1 MMFNVSACGLG
12 ELPTPSNNK
21 IGNISRKQHQRLRTE
36 EGDDQDK
43 TVLGRGKRIRKNNSQ
58 SEANSSS
65 SNKSN
70 LNEDALGDKK
80 RFITLKLTNDGQ
92 KKSRVGL
99 PLPFMR
105 ANGLNK
111 PGEIGML
118 AKDGKKL
125 TVSLLKDV
133 NGRMSLGR
141 GWRDFALVNGFQIGE
156 SITLE
161 LIWRDSTPMFRFSST
176 CTDSECDQRQGEYCS
191 QACEEE
197 PICIEP
203 SGNRDKKEKN
213 NIEDKEYSSLET
225 LNRVL
230 TLTLKPKDVKDC
242 NLVSSSNKILPSEFM
257 RAYGIDK
264 HMTITILGKAN
275 MKWWGYPSSRDGTI
289 AVGIGWANFCK
300 ANGIKTG
307 NLFTLEFISEE
318 VDTSPVFR
326 ICPNSGD

>member
-58 SEANSSS
+58 SEASSSS

-70 LNEDALGDKK
+70 LNQDA
-80 RFITLKLTNDGQ
+80 
-92 KKSRVGL
+92 VGL

-105 ANGLNK
+105 ENGLNK

-125 TVSLLKDV
+125 MVSLLKDV

-161 LIWRDSTPMFRFSST
+161 LIWRDSNPMFRFSST
-176 CTDSECDQRQGEYCS
+176 GTDSECDKRQGEYCS

-225 LNRVL
+225 QNRVL

-242 NLVSSSNKILPSEFM
+242 NLILPSEFM

-264 HMTITILGKAN
+264 NMTITILGKAN

-307 NLFTLEFISEE
+307 NLFTLELISEE
-318 VDTSPVFR
+318 VDTTPVFR
-326 ICPNSGD
+326 ICPNSGDKKKIFN

>member
-21 IGNISRKQHQRLRTE
+21 IGNISGKQHQRLRTE

-43 TVLGRGKRIRKNNSQ
+43 TVVGRGKRIRKNNSQ
-58 SEANSSS
+58 SEASSSS

-70 LNEDALGDKK
+70 LNEDAVLGDKK
-80 RFITLKLTNDGQ
+80 RFITLKLTNDGH

-105 ANGLNK
+105 ENGLNK
-111 PGEIGML
+111 HREIGML

-125 TVSLLKDV
+125 MVSLLKDV

-141 GWRDFALVNGFQIGE
+141 GWRDFALVSDFQIGE

-176 CTDSECDQRQGEYCS
+176 GTDSECDKRQGDYCS

-225 LNRVL
+225 PNRVL
-230 TLTLKPKDVKDC
+230 TLTLKPKDVREC
-242 NLVSSSNKILPSEFM
+242 NLILPSEFM
-257 RAYGIDK
+257 RAYGIHK
-264 HMTITILGKAN
+264 HGTITILGKAN
-275 MKWWGYPSSRDGTI
+275 MKWWGYRSSRDGTI
-289 AVGIGWANFCK
+289 AIGIGWANFCK

-307 NLFTLEFISEE
+307 NLFTLELISEE
-318 VDTSPVFR
+318 VGTTPVFR